1 MSVASRALLALALA
15 AGGGAGPRGG
25 AGIRALQGGE
35 DGGDASVALSSLLLE
50 NATAGANSTGWNATE
65 AEGGAWE
72 AATEAVDGEA
82 EPYPGVEFLGITDP
96 EDAGGSPDVPAEG
109 IQPEDGL
116 PVEEEANIEVP
127 AEGLMSGFND
137 TAGSPDVPAE
147 GIQPED
153 GLPVEDEANV
163 EIPAEGYMGGDN

>member
-1 MSVASRALLALALA
+1 MRPRPVHSFNLQPSSPSAPRLASPAGFLL
-15 AGGGAGPRGG
+15 P
-25 AGIRALQGGE
+25 
-35 DGGDASVALSSLLLE
+35 SPLLLE
-50 NATAGANSTGWNATE
+50 NATDAAGGNATE
-65 AEGGAWE
+65 EAGEGAWE

-109 IQPEDGL
+109 IVPSDGL
-116 PVEEEANIEVP
+116 PVEEEAQVEVP

-147 GIQPED
+147 GIVPSD
-153 GLPVEDEANV
+153 GLPVEEEANV
-163 EIPAEGYMGGDN
+163 DIPAEGYMGGDN